1 MRNPGID
8 AVRVIGI
15 VAIVAGHVWNTEASR
30 ALLYGWHVPVFF
42 FLTGYLWKPKT
53 LGADLR
59 DRWGSLGRPYL
70 FWLGVLAV
78 IFVIVEPMR
87 DGLSKS
93 ELAGI
98 ALGGAYIGR
107 PFSAFWFVTALLGAS
122 ILMRLLEKTP
132 LLVKVAVV
140 AAGVGACYVVPELV
154 DSAPWAL
161 GVSVAALFFMYAGRI
176 VRRAKLPK
184 NRQAIAG
191 AFSLVS
197 GFAAFLTGL
206 AAPLDMKYADLGTPG
221 VSLAA
226 SLLICIG
233 LTWTGVALFQNASP
247 AVSQWITSLA
257 TVGFVVVLSHAGV
270 LYLLDT
276 QPNEW
281 LPDFWIALIL
291 PWVLG
296 LLLIKSPL
304 KYWAVGGRR
313 PALETAPTS

>member
-42 FLTGYLWKPKT
+42 FLTGYLWKPKA
-53 LGADLR
+53 LADDLR
-59 DRWGSLGRPYL
+59 DRWSSLGRPYL
-70 FWLGVLAV
+70 FWLAVLAIV
-78 IFVIVEPMR
+78 FVIVEPLR
-87 DGLSKS
+87 DSLTKG

-98 ALGGAYIGR
+98 VLGGAYIGR

-122 ILMRLLEKTP
+122 VLMRLLDRAH
-132 LLVKVAVV
+132 LAIRVAVV
-140 AAGVGACYVVPELV
+140 AAGVGACYVVPGLV
-154 DSAPWAL
+154 DSTPWAF
-161 GVSVAALFFMYAGRI
+161 GVSVAALFFMYGGRI
-176 VRRAKLPK
+176 GRRAELPK
-184 NRQAIAG
+184 NRRAIAG
-191 AFSLVS
+191 VLSLAL

-206 AAPLDMKYADLGTPG
+206 AAPLDMKHADLGTPG

-247 AVSQWITSLA
+247 AVSQWITSFA
-257 TVGFVVVLSHAGV
+257 KVGFVVVLSHAGV

-281 LPDFWIALIL
+281 LPDFWVALIL
-291 PWVLG
+291 PWILG

-304 KYWAVGGRR
+304 KYWAVGERR
-313 PALETAPTS
+313 PVAEVALTR